1 MILGFVILFW
11 ICFSFWHQKREK
23 RKKKLENPYIDFHK
37 HKLRNDEYYK
47 VYLKWCEKVGELPM
61 NKQVFI
67 KEVED
72 KEKYI
77 KDLFNRL

>member
-1 MILGFVILFW
+1 MLFW
-11 ICFSFWHQKREK
+11 ICFSFWYQNRET

-37 HKLRNDEYYK
+37 RKLLNDEYYDK
-47 VYLKWCEKVGELPM
+47 YLKWCEKQGELPM

>member
-1 MILGFVILFW
+1 MVVGFLILFW
-11 ICFSFWHQKREK
+11 ICFCFWYQKREK
-23 RKKKLENPYIDFHK
+23 SLENPYIDFHE

-47 VYLKWCEKVGELPM
+47 NYLKWCEKVGELPM

-77 KDLFNRL
+77 KDLFNKL

>member
-1 MILGFVILFW
+1 MIFGLVILFW
-11 ICFSFWHQKREK
+11 ILFSFGYQKSE
-23 RKKKLENPYIDFHK
+23 KKKKSLENPYIDFHK

-72 KEKYI
+72 KERYI

>member
-1 MILGFVILFW
+1 MLIGLLIFFW
-11 ICFSFWHQKREK
+11 ICFSFWYQKKEK
-23 RKKKLENPYIDFHK
+23 NPYIDFHK
-37 HKLRNDEYYK
+37 HKLRNDEHYK
-47 VYLKWCEKVGELPM
+47 VYLKWCEQVGELPM

-77 KDLFNRL
+77 NDLFNKL